1 MIHIHHAELFGRR
14 LAYTPWLLAASLVL
28 GWAGE
33 AAAQTPVVK
42 ISSTGAIEGQAMTF
56 EVSLSTLPANEAT
69 VDYSLSASTI
79 DHLYPASLTDDLT
92 NVRGT
97 LTFTP
102 GGAGQLVQTVVVKTT
117 DDDADPIDEYD
128 ETFMITLSN
137 AQGATLAAAN
147 RPTKATTT
155 TPAVQPTQPSRH
167 GLGVIYN
174 NDAPPELSVAD
185 AQAYEGSNVD
195 FTVTLSARSEKTVT
209 VNYTTGSD
217 SDDKTP
223 NAEAADYTEVST
235 AVTLTFSPSSGQ
247 MLTQVVPVV
256 TANDASDEEDAEYF
270 TITLAGPVNAT
281 LGTKKTGTGK
291 ILDNDPL
298 PSLSI
303 NVSDEN
309 DSSVEE
315 GTDDEVEFTVTKTG
329 ATAREVTVD
338 YTVGEDPSDS
348 VGPRDLRSAGSKTL
362 TFAAATTEQTLT
374 VEIVNDSEGEDD
386 ETFTVRLTNPKNAVL
401 GAEAKTITIEE
412 DDDPALLSVA
422 DASAEEGEGK
432 VVFTVEMSAAR
443 AYSVSVAYATAP
455 GEGDDGATS
464 SDDGVGADFTKTA
477 GTLTIAAGKDEG
489 MVEVMVT
496 DDKLD
501 EVEYETFTLRLSN
514 PQGITPSPN
523 PDGITP
529 QTPSLA
535 NRSAIGRIKDD
546 DDPPAFSVAGASA
559 EEGKPVVFTV
569 QATTGGLAAMEVDY
583 EIAVGG
589 GFTAAAPNDFPDDYT
604 FPIRG
609 TLTFA
614 AAATGAD
621 LTQTVSV
628 ATRDDGDDE
637 ANENFTLTLV
647 DPPRIADDDLST
659 PTIVPN
665 KGSAVGTILDNDG
678 PSSLSVANASAL
690 EGEDVEF
697 EVTLTLANDMTR
709 TEAVTVDYATS
720 DGTATSSPDGV
731 DADFARVSGTL
742 TFAADATGADL
753 TQTVSVAT
761 TPDEISEAPET
772 FTLTLSSVS
781 PNAKIGTGIAT
792 GTINDDDDTPLLS
805 VADTTATEGAPVV
818 FTVSMS
824 KVSTEAVTV
833 DYESVIESGNTA
845 SPDDLALGSGTLTIS
860 AGSTSGTVSVQTTED
875 AVRERD
881 ETFTLRLSNASSN
894 AAIADEDGRATGT
907 IEDDDN
913 YVSKGQIKLTL
924 TPAAVREDAGT
935 TAEVSVTA
943 SVDSPTDAAVTISLA
958 LSGTAKESTDYT
970 VSGTQSITIAAGATS
985 DKTALTFTPIND
997 NTYEGDESILITGT
1011 ATGYTSGST
1020 TLTLIDD
1027 DRPPPPPPSGGGGAS
1042 PPPPPPPPPPS
1053 PSFDD
1058 ETIAAQFYIQGTAID
1073 PLVFPAAQDGTK
1085 PLTYGLSQTSTAQAA
1100 IDPLTGLPD
1109 SLAFDPKTRTLT
1121 GIPATPLPATE
1132 FSYTVI
1138 DADGRTASLCF
1149 DITIYALIG
1158 PPTPPTDLTVAFD
1171 ADGKLVL
1178 HWQEPARNGG
1188 YDLTSYEVQYQK
1200 TTSASWRGLAIRVP
1214 ANHPTKTYTIGGLQ
1228 ADAEYNVRVRAYNLN
1243 PRPDLSVGEWA
1254 MASTDETAMPDEIA
1268 AGTGEPAADGAVCK
1282 PGVGDL
1288 LATGDAGDGEPSG
1301 DGDGDDGEPT
1311 VPSALGAPTNLT
1323 ATPGDGKLLLR
1334 WKEPTQTGGFDLT
1347 FYDLQYQNATSDSW
1361 ISVAIRIPANHPIK
1375 TYSIGGLQND
1385 VAHNVR
1391 VRVHNLNPD
1400 PELSVSAWTTATATP
1415 TEDAAAKQ
1423 VASVAASFE
1432 LASAYPNPFNPST
1445 TISYALPQAADV
1457 RLDIYNVMGQRVRT
1471 LVAAHQPAGYYAVEW
1486 KATDDS
1492 GHTLSSGV
1500 YFYHLQA
1507 GAFRATKRMLLMR

>member
-1 MIHIHHAELFGRR
+1 MIHHMKLFVRR
-14 LAYTPWLLAASLVL
+14 LAYTPWLLMVGLVL

-33 AAAQTPVVK
+33 AAAQTLPTVSV
-42 ISSTGAIEGQAMTF
+42 SSTGASEGETIRFQVF
-56 EVSLSTLPANEAT
+56 LSPPVSGDDEVT
-69 VDYSLSASTI
+69 VDYSLSATTT
-79 DHLYPASLTDDLT
+79 DETYPADLSNDLTDA
-92 NVRGT
+92 VRGT
-97 LTFTP
+97 LTFSAE
-102 GGAGQLVQTVVVKTT
+102 GEAAVQEVPVETT
-117 DDDADPIDEYD
+117 EDDIAEHD
-128 ETFMITLSN
+128 ETFRIQLAN
-137 AQGATLAAAN
+137 AQGATLGASTIPEGTGN
-147 RPTKATTT
+147 
-155 TPAVQPTQPSRH
+155 PAGSGR
-167 GLGVIYN
+167 GKIYN
-174 NDAPPELSVAD
+174 DDLDPEVSVAD
-185 AQAYEGSNVD
+185 AEAYEGSTVN
-195 FTVTLSARSEKTVT
+195 FTVELSAASEKVVT
-209 VNYTTGSD
+209 VSY
-217 SDDKTP
+217 
-223 NAEAADYTEVST
+223 AVST
-235 AVTLTFSPSSGQ
+235 GGDPSSGTASDADFAAGASTQTGTLTFSPASGQ
-247 MLTQVVPVV
+247 TRTQVVPVA
-256 TANDASDEEDAEYF
+256 TTNDANDEEDEETF
-270 TITLAGPVNAT
+270 TITLSSPDNAT

-303 NVSDEN
+303 DATT
-309 DSSVEE
+309 SSVSEE
-315 GTDDEVEFTVTKTG
+315 DADLEVEFTVTKTG

-338 YTVGEDPSDS
+338 YTVGEDPDDS
-348 VGPRDLRSAGSKTL
+348 AGPRDFRSAGSKTL
-362 TFAAATTEQTLT
+362 TFAAAATAQTLT
-374 VEIVNDSEGEDD
+374 VAIVNDREGEDD

-422 DASAEEGEGK
+422 DASAEEGERK
-432 VVFTVEMSAAR
+432 VVFTVKMSAAR
-443 AYSVSVAYATAP
+443 AYPVSVEYATAP

-464 SDDGVGADFTKTA
+464 SDDGAGADFTKTA
-477 GTLTIAAGKDEG
+477 GTLTIAAGDEEG
-489 MVEVMVT
+489 TVEVPIT

-501 EVEYETFTLRLSN
+501 EVDAETFTLRLSN
-514 PQGITPSPN
+514 PQGIDVSAT
-523 PDGITP
+523 DDITP
-529 QTPSLA
+529 QTPTLA
-535 NRSAIGRIKDD
+535 NRRATGAIRDD
-546 DDPPAFSVAGASA
+546 DAPPSFRVADTSA
-559 EEGKPVVFTV
+559 EEGEDVVFTV
-569 QATTGGLAAMEVDY
+569 TASSGGLAAMTVDY
-583 EIAVGG
+583 TLSVGEG
-589 GFTAAAPNDFPDDYT
+589 YTAASPNDFED
-604 FPIRG
+604 FESVMSG

-614 AAATGAD
+614 ANAAGDD
-621 LTQTVSV
+621 LMQPVPV

-637 ANENFTLTLV
+637 NNENFTLTLSN
-647 DPPRIADDDLST
+647 PTIADDNLAT
-659 PTIVPN
+659 PTIAVE
-665 KGSAVGTILDNDG
+665 SAVGTILDNDG
-678 PSSLSVANASAL
+678 PPSLSVAPAAAT
-690 EGEDVEF
+690 EGSMVEF
-697 EVTLTLANDMTR
+697 AVTLTLASEMAR
-709 TEAVTVDYATS
+709 TEPVTVAYATAP
-720 DGTATSSPDGV
+720 GTATSSVDGV
-731 DADFARVSGTL
+731 GADFTAKSGTL
-742 TFAADATGADL
+742 TFAANAAGDDL
-753 TQTVSVAT
+753 TQTVPVAT
-761 TPDEISEAPET
+761 TPDEISEDAET
-772 FTLTLSSVS
+772 FTLTLSNVS
-781 PNAKIGTGIAT
+781 PNATIGTGTAT
-792 GTINDDDDTPLLS
+792 GTIDDDDGTPMLS
-805 VADTTATEGAPVV
+805 VSDATATEGIPVV
-818 FTVSMS
+818 FTVTLS

-833 DYESVIESGNTA
+833 DYEALIASGNTA
-845 SPDDLALGSGTLTIS
+845 SPDDLALGSDTLTIP
-860 AGSTSGTVSVQTTED
+860 AGSTSETVSVATTQD

-894 AAIADEDGRATGT
+894 AAIDDENGTATGT

-913 YVSKGQIKLTL
+913 YVSKGQITLML
-924 TPAAVREDAGT
+924 TPATVGEDAGT
-935 TAEVSVTA
+935 TTEVSVTA
-943 SVDSPTDAAVTISLA
+943 SVASPADAAVTVALA
-958 LSGTAKESTDYT
+958 LSGTAKEGTDYT
-970 VSGTQSITIAAGATS
+970 VSGTQSITIAAGATL
-985 DKTALTFTPIND
+985 DKTVLTFTPIND
-997 NTYEGDESILITGT
+997 NTYEGDETILITAT
-1011 ATGYTSGST
+1011 ATGYTSGSA
-1020 TLTLIDD
+1020 TLTLTDD
-1027 DRPPPPPPSGGGGAS
+1027 DRPPPPPPPPPSGGGGAS

-1058 ETIAAQFYIQGTAID
+1058 KTIAAQFYIQGTAID

-1085 PLTYGLSQTSTAQAA
+1085 PLTYGLSPTSTAQAA

-1121 GIPATPLPATE
+1121 GTPATPLPTTE

-1178 HWQEPARNGG
+1178 HWKEPARNGG

-1243 PRPDLSVGEWA
+1243 PLPDLSLGEWA

-1282 PGVGDL
+1282 PGVGGL
-1288 LATGDAGDGEPSG
+1288 LATGDAGDGDGEPSG

-1311 VPSALGAPTNLT
+1311 VPSAPGAPTNLT

-1347 FYDLQYQNATSDSW
+1347 FYDLQYQKATSDSW

-1400 PELSVSAWTTATATP
+1400 PELSLSAWTTATATP

-1432 LASAYPNPFNPST
+1432 LAAAYPNPFNPST
-1445 TISYALPQAADV
+1445 TIGYALPQAADV

-1471 LVAAHQPAGYYAVEW
+1471 LVAAHQLAGYYAVEW

-1500 YFYHLQA
+1500 YFYRLQA
-1507 GAFRATKRMLLMR
+1507 GAFRATKRLLLMR